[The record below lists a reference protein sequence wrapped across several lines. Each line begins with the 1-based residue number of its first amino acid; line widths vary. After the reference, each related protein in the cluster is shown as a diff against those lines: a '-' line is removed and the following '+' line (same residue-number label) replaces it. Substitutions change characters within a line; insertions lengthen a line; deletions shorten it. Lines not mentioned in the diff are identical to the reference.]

1 MIDHPELEAEVLRLL
16 REQIECMRGQALVRR
31 AQMLVDEFDQAAA
44 RLRERR
50 RRRRRQTYRLGPP
63 NGNVTPAV
71 ERGYLSMLARR
82 SNLRSLRNMTH
93 WRRGTGAWEGIR

>member
-1 MIDHPELEAEVLRLL
+1 MSNQPLSDRLFLGSLVLGCYQPFFDSLVL
-16 REQIECMRGQALVRR
+16 GYGRGITSFGATNARPAPQA
-31 AQMLVDEFDQAAA
+31 
-44 RLRERR
+44 RR
-50 RRRRRQTYRLGPP
+50 RRASYSMGPP

-71 ERGYLSMLARR
+71 ARGYLSMLARR